1 MKKLQER
8 LEITLRRSDGR
19 QVLPDG
25 EPRKS
30 VVRFGLHEEALRVRN
45 IDQRRQPCLVTHAF
59 LVLGGTRG
67 VEFQGSVLGNMAAP
81 FEGSLPLPELAGHV
95 LPALLVTGRFGAF
108 LLGSNLFSRT
118 QPDSS

>member
-8 LEITLRRSDGR
+8 LEIPPRRSDGR

-59 LVLGGTRG
+59 LVLRGTLG
-67 VEFQGSVLGNMAAP
+67 VEFQGSVLGNMASP
-81 FEGSLPLPELAGHV
+81 FCESLQLSGCGGHV
-95 LPALLVTGRFGAF
+95 LLALSVA
-108 LLGSNLFSRT
+108 
-118 QPDSS
+118 P